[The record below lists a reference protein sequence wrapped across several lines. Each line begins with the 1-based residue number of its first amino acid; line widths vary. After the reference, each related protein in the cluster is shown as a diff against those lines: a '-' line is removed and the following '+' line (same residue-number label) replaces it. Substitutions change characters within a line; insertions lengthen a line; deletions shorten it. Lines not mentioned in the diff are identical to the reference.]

1 DEGGGAGPREALP
14 PPPAPPRPATKA
26 ARRAKG
32 DLVADWERQPP
43 IALSLYLRALATIPG
58 CPLCGKRRSG
68 GSQLEHGEEGR
79 QRDLA
84 PHGEPGLT
92 EQGPVLVRR
101 PLPPRAGEDEH
112 LEVHHLGE
120 ARCRALG
127 DGHLRHERSG

>member
-68 GSQLEHGEEGR
+68 GSQLEHGEERR

-84 PHGEPGLT
+84 LHANPARPNRARYSSAVRSRPEP
-92 EQGPVLVRR
+92 VRMSISR
-101 PLPPRAGEDEH
+101 SITLAKVGAGAPGTGNPRT
-112 LEVHHLGE
+112 
-120 ARCRALG
+120 
-127 DGHLRHERSG
+127 